1 MAYRAYEKA
10 RQINRRIRIIHKAWP
25 QKETNSSL
33 RPRCYYIASD
43 ASSFPP
49 RESRVEAPRFLI
61 LQFFRPF
68 FFKQVAHNI
77 HFHKARTLFLSLT
90 TEIANTILLVDH
102 SIRKQLAQC
111 SQQKLVAVALHR
123 HINGVDAVADCQVSY
138 GIGFVSNGK
147 HVRRRAETRNQARRA
162 PRITIHNNSPQIHLV
177 RCRYTLLR

>member
-10 RQINRRIRIIHKAWP
+10 RKISRRIRIMHKAWP

-33 RPRCYYIASD
+33 RPRCYYISSD
-43 ASSFPP
+43 ASPFPP
-49 RESRVEAPRFLI
+49 RESRAEAPRLLI

-90 TEIANTILLVDH
+90 AEITNTILLLDH

-111 SQQKLVAVALHR
+111 SQ
-123 HINGVDAVADCQVSY
+123 
-138 GIGFVSNGK
+138 
-147 HVRRRAETRNQARRA
+147 
-162 PRITIHNNSPQIHLV
+162 
-177 RCRYTLLR
+177 